1 MLEQDFKNLKA
12 TTVEGMLHVGRCYET
27 GDGVDKD
34 QAEAVKWYRMAAEQ
48 GGADAAFELAKC
60 YRFGIGIRRNRTTA
74 SKWLD
79 KAAERGHSKAL
90 VLLGI
95 RYSNE
100 CEAEYNPRRA
110 VRFFRKAADQGNAWG
125 MFHLAECLEHGEGV
139 KKDYDAAYLW
149 FCRAVVTSPEDELL
163 YDLVQNRIFDPNL
176 KECREQILAEKKMN
190 ASNE

>member
-1 MLEQDFKNLKA
+1 MLDQDFQNLKA
-12 TTVEGMLHVGRCYET
+12 TTVEEMQCVGRCYEA
-27 GDGVDKD
+27 GDGVGKD

-48 GGADAAFELAKC
+48 GLPQAMFELCKC
-60 YRFGIGIRRNRTTA
+60 YKYGIGVRCNRTTA

-163 YDLVQNRIFDPNL
+163 YDLVQNQIFDPNL